1 MLKRKRKGFT
11 LVELIVVLVILGIL
25 AALLIPA
32 LTGYLDKANER
43 KLVTQCRNAVLAGQ
57 TTATQMYADHTLSID
72 NLNIAFDKIEK
83 LAEVPGNIEEIDC
96 NLDTGKIT
104 LLVYKATN
112 NQYVLYE
119 NGEYS
124 VVDELKYGNNIQGYL
139 KTSNSL
145 LAEALKIAGDK
156 SQKTNV
162 WTALRKLYDEKYSN
176 SKPVLS
182 TQEKEILNGVSS
194 EIIEALTWKPT
205 ILGNPDNP
213 DNIMMIASN
222 NNNSNL
228 AYMIYYNG
236 SYYYHSNGWNKKDSA
251 FVIDQGEFDIEQ
263 LESPVT
269 SGSGWYKVE

>member
-32 LTGYLDKANER
+32 LTGYLDKANEE
-43 KLVTQCRNAVLAGQ
+43 KLVTECRNAVLAGQ
-57 TTATQMYADHTLSID
+57 TTATQMYANHTLSID
-72 NLNIAFDKIEK
+72 NLNSSFDKIEK
-83 LAEVPGNIEEIDC
+83 LAEIPGSIEEIDC

-119 NGEYS
+119 NGDYS

-145 LAEALKIAGDK
+145 LAKALKIAGDK
-156 SQKTNV
+156 DQKTKV
-162 WTALRKLYDEKYSN
+162 WTALRKLYDEKYSD

-194 EIIEALTWKPT
+194 ETIESLTWKPT
-205 ILGNPDNP
+205 ILGDPDNP

-251 FVIDQGEFDIEQ
+251 FVIDQGGFDIEQ

>member
-1 MLKRKRKGFT
+1 MLKKKRKGFT

-32 LTGYLDKANER
+32 LTGYLNKANER
-43 KLVTQCRNAVLAGQ
+43 KLITECRYAVLAGQ
-57 TTATQMYADHTLSID
+57 TTASQMYANQTLTID
-72 NLNIAFDKIEK
+72 NLNISFDKIEE
-83 LAEVPGNIEEIDC
+83 LAEIPGSIEEIDC

-112 NQYVLYE
+112 NQYVIYE
-119 NGEYS
+119 NEKYS

-145 LAEALKIAGDK
+145 LAEALKLAGDK

-162 WTALRKLYDEKYSN
+162 WTALRKLYDEKYSD
-176 SKPVLS
+176 SKPILS
-182 TQEKEILNGVSS
+182 TQEKEILNGVSN
-194 EIIEALTWKPT
+194 EIIESLTWKPT
-205 ILGNPDNP
+205 ILGDSSNP

-222 NNNSNL
+222 NKNTNL

-236 SYYYHSNGWNKKDSA
+236 SYYYHSNGWDKKDSI
-251 FVIDQGEFDIEQ
+251 FVTDQGKFDIEQ

>member
-1 MLKRKRKGFT
+1 MKRKRKGFT

-25 AALLIPA
+25 AALLIPS
-32 LTGYLDKANER
+32 LTGYLDKANEQ
-43 KLVTQCRNAVLAGQ
+43 KLITECRHAVLAGQ
-57 TTATQMYADHTLSID
+57 TTAAQMYADQTLTID
-72 NLNIAFDKIEK
+72 NLSISFDKIEE
-83 LAEVPGNIEEIDC
+83 LAEIPGSIEEIDC

-112 NQYVLYE
+112 NKYVIYE
-119 NGEYS
+119 NDEYR

-145 LAEALKIAGDK
+145 LAEALRIAGDK

-162 WTALRKLYDEKYSN
+162 WTALRKLYDEKYSD
-176 SKPVLS
+176 SKPGLS
-182 TQEKEILNGVSS
+182 TQEKEILNGVSN
-194 EIIEALTWKPT
+194 EIIESLTWKPT
-205 ILGNPDNP
+205 ILGDPKDP
-213 DNIMMIASN
+213 ENIMMIASKH
-222 NNNSNL
+222 NNSNL

-236 SYYYHSNGWNKKDSA
+236 SYYYHSNGWNSKDSS
-251 FVIDQGEFDIEQ
+251 FVTDQGGFDVEQ